1 MTHKQS
7 LIITALLIAVGCFS
21 GAGLAQEQPVKKKD
35 VPKIVLA
42 TFQQSYPK
50 ATIKGYAKET
60 DEGTVVYEIE
70 SMEGTVHRDVTY
82 TADGSVATIE
92 ESLPYADLPE
102 LVRNAVTKDYP
113 KAKVSMCEKVTKGST
128 IQYELVVRSGKQ
140 KNELV
145 YNTDGSLVTKEK
157 K

>member
-1 MTHKQS
+1 MSHNKS
-7 LIITALLIAVGCFS
+7 VVIALLIAGGCFS
-21 GAGLAQEQPVKKKD
+21 DAGFAQEQPVKKKD

-82 TADGSVATIE
+82 TADGNVASVE
-92 ESLPYADLPE
+92 ESLAYSELPE
-102 LVRNAVTKDYP
+102 SIRDAMTREYP
-113 KAKVSMCEKVTKGST
+113 NAKVSMCEKVTKGT
-128 IQYELVVRSGKQ
+128 VTKFELVVQSGIQ
-140 KNELV
+140 KSELV
-145 YNTDGSLVTKEK
+145 FNADGSLEKTEK